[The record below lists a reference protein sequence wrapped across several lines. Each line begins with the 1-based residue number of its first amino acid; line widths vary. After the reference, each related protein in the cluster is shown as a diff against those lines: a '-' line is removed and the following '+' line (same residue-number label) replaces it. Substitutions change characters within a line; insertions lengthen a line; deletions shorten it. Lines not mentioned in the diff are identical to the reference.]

1 MPSSLVCHCLIGI
14 PGAGKSTLAQQ
25 WVAQDPNLVVICP
38 DEIRDQLYGDPIIQ
52 GDWDAVKAQA
62 QKQFEAAIATHHS
75 ILYDATNV
83 KRVWRQELMA
93 SYPEQK
99 LRWTAWQLLT
109 PLKVCLKR
117 NEQRDRQV
125 PIDVVIDYAQFLNQ
139 EPPIL
144 AEGFEAIHDVPMDE
158 LHQVDWD
165 KMRSLLSASV

>member
-62 QKQFEAAIATHHS
+62 QKQFEAAIAAHHS

-109 PLKVCLKR
+109 PLKVCLER

-158 LHQVDWD
+158 HHQVDWD